1 MEFSIDIQTK
11 LNGEVIL
18 TDYSRDFYQY
28 IKEDTEVVTTF
39 DQFKYS
45 QSISLNILSKVSIK
59 DEEFINAVFV
69 EHDLKVDESCTFKVV
84 KDGFYKINHIVLPTI
99 DWWNNASDDN
109 KQYFET
115 IYLVDDHK
123 IYKVVYNENN
133 EATLEECP
141 LEEIIERNPE
151 NSTISQC
158 FINIFYTGNLLQCY
172 INYSKRVFD
181 TQVCGCP
188 TENNDVYVRDFLWM
202 SLNII
207 DYLISFD
214 QFIEAQRML
223 EQLSTCNGFCNSI
236 SNNLFKSQNCG
247 CSKM

>member
-18 TDYSRDFYQY
+18 NDYSRDFYQY

-59 DEEFINAVFV
+59 NEEVINAVFV
-69 EHDLKVDESCTFKVV
+69 EHDLEVDESYKFKVI
-84 KDGFYKINHIVLPTI
+84 KDGYYKINHMVLPTV

-109 KQYFET
+109 KEYFET
-115 IYLVDDHK
+115 IYFVDNNK
-123 IYKVVYNENN
+123 IYKVVDNVP
-133 EATLEECP
+133 EECS

-172 INYSKRVFD
+172 VNYSKRVFD
-181 TQVCGCP
+181 SQVCGCP
-188 TENNDVYVRDFLWM
+188 TENNDIYIRDFLWM

-236 SNNLFKSQNCG
+236 SSNVFNSQNCG